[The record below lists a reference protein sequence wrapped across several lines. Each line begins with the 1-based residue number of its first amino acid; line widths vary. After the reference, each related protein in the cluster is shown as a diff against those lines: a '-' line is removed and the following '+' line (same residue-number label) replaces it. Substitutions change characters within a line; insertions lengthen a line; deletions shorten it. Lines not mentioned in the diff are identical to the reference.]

1 MNSMDKMN
9 EIIKRLRDMAVNTMG
24 LACLGCGFEH
34 ECSVHGCILLK
45 EVAQI
50 LSSWQWRNA
59 ETEIPA
65 DGVCVIAV
73 VSGRPAEHIELAEAY
88 QTARFYADEGWI
100 IEEWPTWETP
110 TVYRWMPIPE

>member
-1 MNSMDKMN
+1 MDKMN

-24 LACLGCGFEH
+24 LACLGCGFERG
-34 ECSVHGCILLK
+34 CSVHGCALLK

-50 LSSWQWRNA
+50 LVDLRWRDT
-59 ETEIPA
+59 ETETPA
-65 DGVCVIAV
+65 DDVCVIAV

-88 QTARFYADEGWI
+88 QIARFYADEGWI

-110 TVYRWMPIPE
+110 TVHRWRPIQE